1 MDPKPRS
8 SSVEKFRNNKVSVVS
23 VASQRA
29 VQVELDVVP
38 AVDSPKKVC

>member
-1 MDPKPRS
+1 M
-8 SSVEKFRNNKVSVVS
+8 VS

-38 AVDSPKKVC
+38 AVDSSRKVSLLEAYERTQEAGKKRT